1 MRILF
6 FRKYINISLFIFF
19 SLEMKQLYFIIIVYS
34 FIIEI
39 YSEEIILSNSIYPVT
54 LTLYNE
60 NIIMITQDEI
70 IFFDPTLTNV
80 LKNYTLNESARVSDD
95 TETYKTNIAQYSNEY
110 DNYIL
115 AIVKDNLFLFD
126 KEGKNYKKRIYLK
139 N

>member
-1 MRILF
+1 
-6 FRKYINISLFIFF
+6 
-19 SLEMKQLYFIIIVYS
+19 MKQLYFIIIVYS